1 MIHGVN
7 KMMKISE
14 ETIDVL
20 KNFSTINQNLLIK
33 QGNVLTTMSSMKNI
47 MAKATVKEDFPQE
60 VAIYDLNEFLSA
72 ISIFQKPEFD
82 FQDNYVLLSEENSKG
97 KSLKYFYSDP
107 SVITSPTKE
116 IKMPQSEVEFE
127 FKNET
132 FKEVTRASAVLGVPD
147 MLLNGTGALS
157 VTDKKNDASNN
168 FSVDV
173 SPTGTGDYKFYF
185 KVENLKILSGD
196 YDVKISSKN
205 ISNFVNKNKDI
216 QYWIALEP
224 ESTYSV

>member
-82 FQDNYVLLSEENSKG
+82 FLHPHLGNLLQPISSRDPHY
-97 KSLKYFYSDP
+97 KYF
-107 SVITSPTKE
+107 
-116 IKMPQSEVEFE
+116 
-127 FKNET
+127 
-132 FKEVTRASAVLGVPD
+132 VPFQVFR
-147 MLLNGTGALS
+147 LC
-157 VTDKKNDASNN
+157 
-168 FSVDV
+168 
-173 SPTGTGDYKFYF
+173 
-185 KVENLKILSGD
+185 
-196 YDVKISSKN
+196 
-205 ISNFVNKNKDI
+205 
-216 QYWIALEP
+216 
-224 ESTYSV
+224 

>member
-1 MIHGVN
+1 
-7 KMMKISE
+7 MMKISE
-14 ETIDVL
+14 ETIEVL

-60 VAIYDLNEFLSA
+60 VAIYDLNEFLQA

-82 FQDNYVLLSEENSKG
+82 FQDNYVLLSEENSKS

-173 SPTGTGDYKFYF
+173 SPTGTGNYKFYF

>member
-1 MIHGVN
+1 
-7 KMMKISE
+7 MMKISE

>member
-1 MIHGVN
+1 
-7 KMMKISE
+7 MMKISE
-14 ETIDVL
+14 ETIEVL

-173 SPTGTGDYKFYF
+173 SPTGTGNYKFYF

>member
-1 MIHGVN
+1 
-7 KMMKISE
+7 MMKISE
-14 ETIDVL
+14 ETIEVL

-82 FQDNYVLLSEENSKG
+82 FQDNYVLLSEENSKS

-132 FKEVTRASAVLGVPD
+132 FKEVTRASAVLGVPN

-173 SPTGTGDYKFYF
+173 SPTGTGNYKFYF

>member
-1 MIHGVN
+1 
-7 KMMKISE
+7 MMKISE
-14 ETIDVL
+14 ETIEVL

-132 FKEVTRASAVLGVPD
+132 VKEVTRASAVLGVPD

-157 VTDKKNDASNN
+157 VTDKD
-168 FSVDV
+168 
-173 SPTGTGDYKFYF
+173 T
-185 KVENLKILSGD
+185 
-196 YDVKISSKN
+196 
-205 ISNFVNKNKDI
+205 VNVP
-216 QYWIALEP
+216 AVL
-224 ESTYSV
+224 

>member
-1 MIHGVN
+1 
-7 KMMKISE
+7 MMKISE
-14 ETIDVL
+14 ETIEVL

>member
-1 MIHGVN
+1 
-7 KMMKISE
+7 MMKISE
-14 ETIDVL
+14 ETIEVL

-127 FKNET
+127 FRNET

>member
-1 MIHGVN
+1 
-7 KMMKISE
+7 MMKISE
-14 ETIDVL
+14 ETIEVL

-82 FQDNYVLLSEENSKG
+82 FQDNYVLLSEENSKS

-116 IKMPQSEVEFE
+116 IKAG
-127 FKNET
+127 NT
-132 FKEVTRASAVLGVPD
+132 IR
-147 MLLNGTGALS
+147 
-157 VTDKKNDASNN
+157 
-168 FSVDV
+168 
-173 SPTGTGDYKFYF
+173 
-185 KVENLKILSGD
+185 
-196 YDVKISSKN
+196 
-205 ISNFVNKNKDI
+205 
-216 QYWIALEP
+216 
-224 ESTYSV
+224 

>member
-14 ETIDVL
+14 ETIEVL